1 MTTTNG
7 QTRNISTTPDP
18 QRFARAM
25 LDDIESAT
33 AEAFDAVDE
42 WDADRLRRA
51 FDDIA
56 AYVEAWRRGPV
67 TDRENG
73 SDR

>member
-1 MTTTNG
+1 MSTING
-7 QTRNISTTPDP
+7 QNRIISTTPDP
-18 QRFARAM
+18 QRFANSVLA
-25 LDDIESAT
+25 DIEAAT
-33 AEAFDAVDE
+33 AEAFAATDE

-56 AYVEAWRRGPV
+56 AHVEAWRRGPV

-73 SDR
+73 SEQ